1 MTNSISKSMFA
12 AFLTFNIIFYLDI
25 LKLKWFILATQPCG
39 TTLKSPNPLAFLV
52 LNTDMHTHSHRPS
65 FFFFSALPWSCL
77 MAGSCDP
84 CHSVGVCWW
93 VGSVCPGWLVGAGFL
108 RAAWPLGR
116 PAWPPAELRTTAARS
131 ERQVERQ
138 RRVDLEGGVEGMGES
153 KRRRR
158 GKEER
163 EGGREKRRK
172 GRHE

>member
-1 MTNSISKSMFA
+1 M
-12 AFLTFNIIFYLDI
+12 
-25 LKLKWFILATQPCG
+25 
-39 TTLKSPNPLAFLV
+39 
-52 LNTDMHTHSHRPS
+52 
-65 FFFFSALPWSCL
+65 
-77 MAGSCDP
+77 
-84 CHSVGVCWW
+84 
-93 VGSVCPGWLVGAGFL
+93 GAGFL